1 MVRSPIQGSGCNLA
15 FIFNRLIHYSSIG
28 LFAIGISSICPLA
41 SNANSFPVPEAE
53 QPEHKSTLQNNAML
67 LAQGPPVLQMGSR
80 GKPVSELQATLR
92 RLGHYSGAIDG
103 IYGEST
109 AQAVAR
115 FQQSVGLRVDGITG
129 SATWNRLYLA
139 VRNLPQPSTESD
151 PLIRR
156 PVLQLGSQGNEVSEL
171 QAALKLLGYYSGE
184 VDGLYGENIATAV
197 ARFQKDSGLRVDG
210 VTGPETWNRLFPPT
224 PTPRPPTPAVAT
236 APATCSCPPGA
247 GTAPSNAGNP
257 AASSPPERPQNQPVT
272 LPILRPGMRGPAIV
286 NLQERLK
293 VLGVFKGG
301 SDGVFGPA
309 TEAGVRAVQRN
320 ANLNPDGIVGP
331 ATWNALL
338 R

>member
-1 MVRSPIQGSGCNLA
+1 MVRSPIQSSSCKLG
-15 FIFNRLIHYSSIG
+15 FIHNQLIHCSSIG
-28 LFAIGISSICPLA
+28 LFAIGISFICPLT
-41 SNANSFPVPEAE
+41 SNASSLPVLKTEQAEA
-53 QPEHKSTLQNNAML
+53 SAML
-67 LAQGPPVLQMGSR
+67 LSQGPPVLQMGSQ
-80 GKPVSELQATLR
+80 GKPVSELQATLK
-92 RLGHYSGAIDG
+92 RLGHYSGSIDG

-115 FQQSVGLRVDGITG
+115 FQKSVGLQVDGITG
-129 SATWNRLYLA
+129 SATWNRLYLT
-139 VRNLPQPSTESD
+139 VRNLSPTPSE

-156 PVLQLGSQGNEVSEL
+156 PVLQVGSQGNEVSEL
-171 QAALKLLGYYSGE
+171 QAALKLLGYYAGE
-184 VDGLYGENIATAV
+184 VDGLYGDSIANAV

-224 PTPRPPTPAVAT
+224 PAAQQPNRAVETAT
-236 APATCSCPPGA
+236 ASEPCSCPQNAETDRNDSANASTPSPSD
-247 GTAPSNAGNP
+247 TARS
-257 AASSPPERPQNQPVT
+257 QPVT

-309 TEAGVRAVQRN
+309 TEAGVKAVQRN
-320 ANLNPDGIVGP
+320 ASLNPDGIVGP